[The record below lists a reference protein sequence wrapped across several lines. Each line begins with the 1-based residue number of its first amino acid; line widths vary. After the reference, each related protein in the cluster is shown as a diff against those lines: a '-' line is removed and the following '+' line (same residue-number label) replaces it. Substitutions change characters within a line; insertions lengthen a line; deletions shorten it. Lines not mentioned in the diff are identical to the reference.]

1 MSPTPRITAEP
12 FRRPQAIEWPTLI
25 LAAAIY
31 GGWGLLTYFH
41 AAIPLLALIPA
52 AAWTIAWHGS
62 LQHEIIHGHPTRW
75 RALNRAL
82 GFVPLSLWV
91 PFARY
96 RMLHLSHHR
105 DERLTDPLD
114 DPESYYW
121 TDADWARL
129 SPIGRGLVEAQTCL
143 AGRLVIGPAWS
154 IARFLTTE
162 LRAIRAGDRVVRAI
176 WLRHL
181 LGVAAI
187 LAWLSLVCGFSP
199 LAYLLIFVYPGTAL
213 QLVRSFAEHKA
224 EGAVEKRTAVVEGS
238 PVLGLL
244 FLNNNLHA
252 AHHAHPTLPWY
263 RLPAWYRANRAALL
277 EDNGGLRYEGYGDVF
292 RRFLLAPHDR
302 PAHPLGRAPERGWQG
317 SGGAEEIGETGFAH
331 S

>member
-1 MSPTPRITAEP
+1 MSSQQRISTIP
-12 FRRPQAIEWPTLI
+12 FPKARAIEWPTLL
-25 LAAAIY
+25 LAIVIY
-31 GGWGLLTYFH
+31 GAWGALTFWH
-41 AAIPLLALIPA
+41 DAIPLVLLVPL

-75 RALNRAL
+75 RKLNRAL

-91 PFARY
+91 PFERY

-121 TDADWARL
+121 TEMDWARL

-143 AGRLVIGPAWS
+143 AGRLIIGPAWAVS
-154 IARFLTTE
+154 RFLWTE
-162 LRAIRAGDRVVRAI
+162 GRAMAGSDRVVIAI
-176 WLRHL
+176 WSRHL

-187 LAWLSLVCGFSP
+187 LAWVWGVCGLNP
-199 LAYLLIFVYPGTAL
+199 LAYILIFVYPGTAL
-213 QLVRSFAEHKA
+213 QLIRSFAEHKA
-224 EGAVEKRTAVVEGS
+224 EGAVSKRTAVVEGS

-263 RLPAWYRANRAALL
+263 RLPQWYRDNRAEILD
-277 EDNGGLRYEGYGDVF
+277 DNGGLRYEGYGDVF
-292 RRFLLAPHDR
+292 RRFFLAPHDR
-302 PAHPLGRAPERGWQG
+302 PAHPLGRAPERT
-317 SGGAEEIGETGFAH
+317 AEST
-331 S
+331 

>member
-1 MSPTPRITAEP
+1 MSQSPAITAEP
-12 FRRPQAIEWPTLI
+12 FRRGRAIEWPTLC
-25 LAAAIY
+25 LAIAIY
-31 GGWGLLTYFH
+31 AIWGALTFWH
-41 AAIPLLALIPA
+41 AAIPLLLLVPA

-75 RALNRAL
+75 RRLNRAL

-96 RMLHLSHHR
+96 RTLHLSHHR

-114 DPESYYW
+114 DPESFYW
-121 TDADWARL
+121 TDADWEKL
-129 SPIGRGLVEAQTCL
+129 SPIARGLVEAQTCL

-154 IARFLTTE
+154 ILRFLGAE
-162 LRAIRAGDRVVRAI
+162 IRAVSSGDRVVAKI
-176 WLRHL
+176 WGRHL
-181 LGVAAI
+181 LGCAAVF
-187 LAWLSLVCGFSP
+187 AWLWGVCGLSP

-224 EGAVEKRTAVVEGS
+224 EGTVSKRTAVVEAS
-238 PVLGLL
+238 PVLSLL

-263 RLPAWYRANRAALL
+263 RLPAWYRDNRAALL
-277 EDNGGLRYEGYGDVF
+277 GANGGLRYAGYRDVF
-292 RRFLLAPHDR
+292 RRFFLAPHDR
-302 PAHPLGRAPERGWQG
+302 PAHPLGRVPQVTRGGEAP
-317 SGGAEEIGETGFAH
+317 A
-331 S
+331 